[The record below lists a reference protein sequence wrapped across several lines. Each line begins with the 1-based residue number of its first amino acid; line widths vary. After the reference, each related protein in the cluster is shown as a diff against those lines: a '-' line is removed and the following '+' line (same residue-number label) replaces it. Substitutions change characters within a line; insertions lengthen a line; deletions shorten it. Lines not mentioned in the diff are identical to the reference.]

1 MHFLREKREHLL
13 LGNDLQVWKK
23 HSDRYIGIASKL
35 KMGRMVYVHDILWG
49 NFQEHLQDM
58 EMHSLALRLCCREA
72 GVAAFVQVGI
82 WYLALP

>member
-1 MHFLREKREHLL
+1 
-13 LGNDLQVWKK
+13 
-23 HSDRYIGIASKL
+23 
-35 KMGRMVYVHDILWG
+35 MGRMVYVHDILWG

-82 WYLALP
+82 WYLAPP